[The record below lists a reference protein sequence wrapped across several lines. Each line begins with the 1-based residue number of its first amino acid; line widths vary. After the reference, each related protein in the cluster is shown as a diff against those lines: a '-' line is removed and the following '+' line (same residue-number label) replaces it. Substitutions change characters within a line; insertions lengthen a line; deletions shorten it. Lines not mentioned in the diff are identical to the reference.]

1 MGYNWDQQD
10 LVESTVL
17 QVEAP
22 AMNKQISVKPCGIF
36 GKKREAIT

>member
-22 AMNKQISVKPCGIF
+22 AMNKQISVKPCGIS

>member
-22 AMNKQISVKPCGIF
+22 AKNKQISVKPRSIF
-36 GKKREAIT
+36 GKK